1 MNTTQNSEGVNSI
14 GDTTVVDEI
23 DQNVPARLHRD
34 AGVTTVEVLSWSA
47 MLVVA
52 IVLIAGLLQTLG
64 VDVINYVR
72 AQIGL

>member
-1 MNTTQNSEGVNSI
+1 MYTTRNRTETTAMSI
-14 GDTTVVDEI
+14 D
-23 DQNVPARLHRD
+23 NVPVADERPRAPSRD
-34 AGVTTVEVLSWSA
+34 AGVTTVELLSWSA

-52 IVLIAGLLQTLG
+52 IVVIAGLLQTLG